1 MSRFWRKQLVAVV
14 GLLIVSGLF
23 VAVWWPAS
31 AGIEGGSTGAYFQ
44 YLPLI
49 SGTKCIPPPLIQPND
64 LERDIA
70 VEAGIN
76 DIRGLN
82 NLPRFANSKK
92 IAQAA
97 LQHSNDMADNNFF
110 AHAGSDGSGVGDRLE
125 DTCYDWRAYG
135 EIIAAGY
142 RTPEGV
148 IAAWMES
155 PGHKAVILDPILE
168 EFGAGYAYNSSSK
181 FKHYWTVDFGL
192 SANSLLMTSG
202 DFHACSYQL
211 VDEGG
216 EIWVNLYTR
225 AACETP

>member
-1 MSRFWRKQLVAVV
+1 MSKFWRKQLATVMV
-14 GLLIVSGLF
+14 LLMVSGFL
-23 VAVWWPAS
+23 AVIWWPAS
-31 AGIEGGSTGAYFQ
+31 AGIEDASTRAYFQ

-49 SGTKCIPPPLIQPND
+49 SGTKCIPAPLIQHND

-76 DIRGLN
+76 EVRDEY
-82 NLPRFANSKK
+82 NLPLFANSKK
-92 IAQAA
+92 ITQAA

-110 AHAGSDGSGVGDRLE
+110 SHTGSDGSSVGDRLE
-125 DTCYDWRAYG
+125 DTCYDWLAYG

-148 IAAWMES
+148 IAAWMSS

-192 SANSLLMTSG
+192 SVNSMLMTSG
-202 DFHACSYQL
+202 DFHTCSYQL
-211 VDEGG
+211 ADGGG
-216 EIWVNLYTR
+216 EIRVNLYTR
-225 AACETP
+225 AACEAP